1 MPHAISVLEEGRNI
15 GLGEK
20 DDAGMEWGTVILGVC
35 AGNCGE
41 EGVVSWRE
49 EWAGVQWE
57 ERG

>member
-1 MPHAISVLEEGRNI
+1 MPHAISVLEEGKSI

-20 DDAGMEWGTVILGVC
+20 YDAGMEWGTVILGVC
-35 AGNCGE
+35 ADDCGE